1 MEKNRVRYGFGTT
14 IMLFTTLLMI
24 TKRTIILNV
33 MAMIRIRKKEKM
45 LKFKSPFLHGTNP
58 KYQVALFLDVLTIL
72 KYGYALF

>member
-1 MEKNRVRYGFGTT
+1 M
-14 IMLFTTLLMI
+14 ILMMMMIILLVI

-45 LKFKSPFLHGTNP
+45 LTFKSPFLHGTNP